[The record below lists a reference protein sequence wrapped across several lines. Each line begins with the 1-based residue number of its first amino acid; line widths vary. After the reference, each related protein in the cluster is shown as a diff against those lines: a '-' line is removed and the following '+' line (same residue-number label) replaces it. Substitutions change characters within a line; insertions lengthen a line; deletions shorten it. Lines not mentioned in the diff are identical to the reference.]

1 MTPFFEIR
9 VHFNRLLP
17 SVVSGRFGLQR
28 SPDSQWLLKETN
40 DHRHL
45 LMLPLSLISL
55 FLLRMK
61 NKNDMLSLLLGCG
74 WP

>member
-1 MTPFFEIR
+1 MTPFFEIGA
-9 VHFNRLLP
+9 HFNRLLL
-17 SVVSGRFGLQR
+17 SVVTGRFGLWR
-28 SPDSQWLLKETN
+28 SPDSLRLLKETN

-45 LMLPLSLISL
+45 LRLPLSLISL
-55 FLLRMK
+55 FSLHTK